1 MTDPRLFATNPV
13 ATLEGVNRAR
23 QARGAGPQISLVVFH
38 FEQTRVIRLV
48 EGQGLVLGRDP
59 SAEISIS
66 DDSISRRHASFTV
79 SAGVVTVTDLGS
91 TNGTK
96 LNGVTVDKKA
106 VVSVGDEVTVG
117 GVTVSIHALAP
128 PQTPKHGVWSHDQ
141 FLAALDE
148 EVERAHTF
156 RRTAAVVMVHAVD
169 PAGLASAL
177 RAGLRSVDRLALYG
191 DGTFELLLPEL
202 GAAQTTAFVK
212 SLAIEG
218 LLAGIALYPDDG
230 TSSEALLETSRDA
243 LHRAGAQAPVQG
255 ATAEPKAQ
263 QSGLIS
269 VSPAMREIFA
279 TVGRVANSVL
289 PVLIRGETGTGKEV
303 LARALHD
310 QSPRAKNRMVC
321 INCGAIP
328 STLVESVLFGHEKGA
343 FTGATASTRGVFE
356 EADGSTVLLDE
367 VAELSAPA
375 QAALLRVLEAKEVRR
390 VGANRETTVDVRV
403 IAATHRDLDAMV
415 KAGTFREDLMYRL
428 NAMTLEVPSLRERP
442 EEIGPFTERFVKLA
456 NVANGREVRG
466 LDAESMRLLLRYP
479 WPGNIRELRN
489 AVEHAVVVAQGAV
502 VKPVDLPKRIREFAS
517 AVLQAPVDE
526 QPVAGADL
534 REGVQKYEMQVILE
548 ALRACNG
555 NRTVAARR
563 LQIPVRTLSHK
574 IRQYGIKKLGFGL
587 DDDAAS

>member
-13 ATLEGVNRAR
+13 GTLEGVNRAR
-23 QARGAGPQISLVVFH
+23 QARGVGPQISLVVFH
-38 FEQTRVIRLV
+38 VDQTRVIRLV
-48 EGQGLVLGRDP
+48 EGLGLVLGRDP
-59 SAEISIS
+59 SAEISIT

-79 SAGVVTVTDLGS
+79 SAGVVTVSDLGS

-96 LNGVTVDKKA
+96 VNGVSVGSA
-106 VVSVGDEVTVG
+106 VVNVGDEVTVG

-128 PQTPKHGVWSHDQ
+128 SQTPRHGVWSHDQ
-141 FLAALDE
+141 FLLALDE

-156 RRTAAVVMVHAVD
+156 RRTAAVVMVHAAD
-169 PAGLASAL
+169 AAQLAFAL
-177 RAGLRSVDRLALYG
+177 RAGVRPVDRLALYG
-191 DGTFELLLPEL
+191 DGTFELLLPKTS
-202 GAAQTTAFVK
+202 AAQTGAMLK
-212 SLAIEG
+212 SLSIGG
-218 LLAGIALYPDDG
+218 LRVGIAVYPEDG
-230 TSSEALLETSRDA
+230 TSSEALLEASRDA
-243 LHRAGAQAPVQG
+243 LHRATTQAPIQG
-255 ATAEPKAQ
+255 AVADSLPLK
-263 QSGLIS
+263 SGLIS

-279 TVGRVANSVL
+279 TVSRVANSIM
-289 PVLIRGETGTGKEV
+289 PVLVRGETGTGKEV

-310 QSPRAKNRMVC
+310 QSPRAKQRMVC

-390 VGANRETTVDVRV
+390 VGANREVTVDVRV

-428 NAMTLEVPSLRERP
+428 NAMTLEVPPLRERP
-442 EEIGPFTERFVKLA
+442 EEIGPFAERFVTLA
-456 NVANGREVRG
+456 NAANVREVKG

-489 AVEHAVVVAQGAV
+489 AVEHAVVVTQGSV
-502 VKPVDLPKRIREFAS
+502 VKAVDLPKRIRDFAS
-517 AVLQAPVDE
+517 VVLQE
-526 QPVAGADL
+526 EPVAAGDL
-534 REGVQKYEMQVILE
+534 REGVQKYEVQVILE